1 MKKAVKSIFAT
12 DQFIL
17 RLGDF
22 DPVLL
27 IMPILFLSFMG
38 EDSKIITILLY
49 FQTFSK
55 QLL

>member
-1 MKKAVKSIFAT
+1 MKKAVKGIFAT

-27 IMPILFLSFMG
+27 ILPILHLSFMG